1 MDRDINQTET
11 PFSQKTETKDNG
23 DQTASNTSLDTL
35 NGLVGTWTK
44 IDIFRISSF
53 SLLAFLTLVG
63 NAILIIMIVT
73 SAELRQKRHR
83 VFILNLAVADLLL
96 CIVLITSEALFVA
109 SGQLGTVACKLV
121 VYGKMITMASSTFML
136 SALCIDCYQVRV
148 IL

>member
-73 SAELRQKRHR
+73 SAELRQKRHH
-83 VFILNLAVADLLL
+83 VFILNLAVADL
-96 CIVLITSEALFVA
+96 IVLITSEALFVA